1 MLSYFWRTSPLRRE
15 VLPRRSLDNR
25 GHDTIERLHLPSD
38 VCNPRSF
45 FGCIRRSLSSRLHLE
60 YGPIHRMASPEPVTV
75 TTRLTDFLQKPQ
87 RTNVS
92 VKLRMRRMGRKKIPV
107 FSIVATDSRNARDGR
122 YIEDL
127 GRYYPLEQPA
137 EVRLDEERV
146 IYWLDQGAQPSNT
159 VRSILRKR
167 GVLLRRTLRLRGED
181 EADIETAVAEH
192 LERMTEKGDEVKK
205 TAEMRRQEALERE
218 RERVKELE
226 EEARKKA
233 EEERKAKEEAERKA
247 KEEAEA
253 KKAAEAKEAE
263 AEAEEAEAK
272 EADTEEADTEESE
285 EADVEDAPSD
295 EAEVDASDED
305 ASGEDASDGDASGED
320 EEEK

>member
-1 MLSYFWRTSPLRRE
+1 
-15 VLPRRSLDNR
+15 
-25 GHDTIERLHLPSD
+25 
-38 VCNPRSF
+38 
-45 FGCIRRSLSSRLHLE
+45 
-60 YGPIHRMASPEPVTV
+60 
-75 TTRLTDFLQKPQ
+75 
-87 RTNVS
+87 
-92 VKLRMRRMGRKKIPV
+92 MRRMGRKKIPV

-247 KEEAEA
+247 KEEAERKA
-253 KKAAEAKEAE
+253 KEEAKEAE
-263 AEAEEAEAK
+263 AKEADTEEADTEEADTE

-320 EEEK
+320 DEEEK